1 MLIVTKSCVQ
11 LRNYLRCSLKLWDI
25 GKYVTSFTLCFKN
38 YSTTWDVDPMWLF
51 HWNCHFSNFFDMVQ
65 YVIEEGKNLELFVVL
80 TWTIWYRRNQIR
92 ATKTSL
98 NHSSFP
104 KLYKLSKNFIRSL
117 LVIRPNLPL
126 HIILGLGGV
135 HLQSHLWRS
144 ILMVLCSSKLWKQ
157 VWEWSSHSY
166 RKKSHFPL

>member
-11 LRNYLRCSLKLWDI
+11 LQNHLRYSLKLWDI

-38 YSTTWDVDPMWLF
+38 YSTTWDADPMWLF
-51 HWNCHFSNFFDMVQ
+51 HWTCHFSNFDVVQ
-65 YVIEEGKNLELFVVL
+65 YVIEEGKNLGLFVVL

-98 NHSSFP
+98 NHRCFP
-104 KLYKLSKNFIRSL
+104 KLSKNFIRSL
-117 LVIRPNLPL
+117 LVIRADLPL
-126 HIILGLGGV
+126 HRILGLGGV
-135 HLQSHLWRS
+135 PLQFHLWRS
-144 ILMVLCSSKLWKQ
+144 ILMVLCSGKLWKH
-157 VWEWSSHSY
+157 VWEWFSHSY